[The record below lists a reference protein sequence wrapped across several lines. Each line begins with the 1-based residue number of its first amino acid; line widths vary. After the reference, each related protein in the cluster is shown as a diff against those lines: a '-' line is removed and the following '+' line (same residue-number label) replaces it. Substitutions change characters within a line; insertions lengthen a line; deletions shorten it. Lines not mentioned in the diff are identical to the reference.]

1 MSGDDLRPDVAA
13 MTDALLTLR
22 GVTLNIGGLAAV
34 ANVDLDLRQ
43 GELVG
48 LIGPNGA
55 GKTSLFNLLT
65 GVYAPS
71 AGTIE
76 FHRDGRTLNL
86 GGMTP
91 HAICRAG
98 IGRTFQNIRLFRNL
112 TVLDNVVIAKQ
123 QEMPYGLAS
132 AFLHTPS
139 QGKVEQAI
147 HDKSRELLRIMHLED
162 KVNELARNLPYGEQ
176 RRLEIARALATD
188 PVLLLLDE
196 PAAGMNP
203 TETAALTELIGWL
216 RNEFNLTIL
225 LVEHDMSLVM
235 NVCERLYVL
244 DHGVVIAKGEPAAIR
259 HDPKVIEAYLG
270 EEASDV

>member
-1 MSGDDLRPDVAA
+1 VSENE
-13 MTDALLTLR
+13 LLTLE

-34 ANVDLDLRQ
+34 ADVDLALCP

-65 GVYAPS
+65 GVYPPS
-71 AGTIE
+71 AGTIV
-76 FHRDGRTLNL
+76 FRRDGVERHL
-86 GGMTP
+86 GGMKP

-112 TVLDNVVIAKQ
+112 TVLDNVVIAQ
-123 QEMPYGLAS
+123 QQTMPYGLAS
-132 AFLHTPS
+132 AFLHTPG
-139 QGKVEQAI
+139 QGKAERRIRDA
-147 HDKSRELLRIMHLED
+147 SMELLRIMHLD
-162 KVNELARNLPYGEQ
+162 GKSGELARNLPYGEQ
-176 RRLEIARALATD
+176 RRLEIARAMATH
-188 PVLLLLDE
+188 PILLLLDE

-203 TETAALTELIGWL
+203 TETAALTELIAWL
-216 RNEFNLTIL
+216 RKEFDLTIL

-244 DHGVVIAKGEPAAIR
+244 DHGIVIATGTPAEVQ
-259 HDPKVIEAYLG
+259 HNPKVIEAYLG
-270 EEASDV
+270 EEAADV

>member
-1 MSGDDLRPDVAA
+1 VSDR
-13 MTDALLTLR
+13 LLTLS
-22 GVTLNIGGLAAV
+22 GLTLNIGGLAAV
-34 ANVDLDLRQ
+34 SDVDALLDV

-71 AGTIE
+71 SGTIE
-76 FHRDGRTLNL
+76 FNRNGRTLHL

-112 TVLDNVVIAKQ
+112 TVLDNVVIAQ
-123 QEMPYGLAS
+123 QQKMPYSLAG
-132 AFLHTPS
+132 AFLHTPG
-139 QGKVEQAI
+139 QQKVDAAI
-147 HDKSRELLRIMHLED
+147 HDKSRELLRIMHLEGKAD
-162 KVNELARNLPYGEQ
+162 ELARNLPYGEQ

-203 TETAALTELIGWL
+203 AETAALTELIGWL
-216 RNEFNLTIL
+216 RDEFHLTIL

-270 EEASDV
+270 EEAADV